1 MGASEHRLTTSE
13 QVLCVPVR
21 TATVGVGVQ
30 VGEREKERGREG
42 GEESIGSQ
50 VRVWL
55 EGEHLN

>member
-1 MGASEHRLTTSE
+1 MW
-13 QVLCVPVR
+13 PVR